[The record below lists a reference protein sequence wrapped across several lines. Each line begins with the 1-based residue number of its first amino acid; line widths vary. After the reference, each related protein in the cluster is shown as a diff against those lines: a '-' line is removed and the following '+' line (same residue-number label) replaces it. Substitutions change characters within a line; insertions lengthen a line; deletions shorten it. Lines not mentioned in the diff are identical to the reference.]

1 MSYASWTF
9 IHIPKTGGT
18 AIKQLEWELQKKGLP
33 LGFNMP
39 KSHRVTLSTFRD
51 HRPMFFVIRDP
62 LDRYCSGFWE
72 VIHHAQRQ
80 QIAAEQYPTMPKW
93 GYGRLDQ
100 KEQEILKECSTP
112 DELLTWTR
120 RRGYLPCSP
129 SRGLGQM
136 LESITAWIGRL
147 EDYQREED
155 RVIRAFDIKD
165 LSRVIKVMSGH
176 DLPADPFRAR
186 RQELFG
192 DRKKDVIS
200 PENLDWFREH
210 YRRRDYELI
219 EYIRSRP
226 YWGPPWV

>member
-1 MSYASWTF
+1 MNYSSWTF

-18 AIKQLEWELQKKGLP
+18 AIKNLEWELRKKSLP

-39 KSHRVTLSTFRD
+39 ASHKVTLTSFPDR
-51 HRPMFFVIRDP
+51 RPMFFVVRDP

-72 VIHHAQRQ
+72 VVHHAERQ
-80 QIAAEQYPTMPKW
+80 KIAMEQYPHAPRW
-93 GYGRLDQ
+93 GYGQLDRR
-100 KEQEILKECSTP
+100 EREVLSECSTP

-120 RRGYLPCSP
+120 RRGYFPCHP

-136 LESITAWIGRL
+136 LESITVWLGRL

-165 LSRVIKVMSGH
+165 LARVIKVMTGH
-176 DLPADPFRAR
+176 ELPTDAFLAR
-186 RQELFG
+186 RQDLFG
-192 DRKKDVIS
+192 KRKKDVIS
-200 PENLDWFREH
+200 PENQAWFREH